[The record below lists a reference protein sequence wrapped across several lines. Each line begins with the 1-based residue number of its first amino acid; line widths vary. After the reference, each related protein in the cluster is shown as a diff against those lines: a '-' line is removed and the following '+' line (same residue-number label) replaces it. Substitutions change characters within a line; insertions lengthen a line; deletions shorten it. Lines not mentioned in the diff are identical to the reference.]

1 MESSDQPAR
10 VLVVANRT
18 AATPALIAAVK
29 ERAERGPARFTLLV
43 PNTSSGVERFADPED
58 HAETEAQNTLELALP
73 LLEEAAGSE
82 VTGMVGAPE
91 PMDAIQDAV
100 NLHGFDEIILSTL
113 PKRVS
118 RWLHLDLPSKL
129 NVLGLPVT
137 TVTASGRAGTRRLA
151 FSGALTPFLYWM
163 QVLIVVLRAREHRDR
178 DRQALSPSRRRKPAS
193 LGSGG
198 RSGSGVPSRI
208 ARGTCSVIHGCS
220 SARPGSSRS
229 SEAKPSLRP
238 GGRLTAS
245 WASEATTCT
254 TPVRSIVAVRRRTVE
269 PKPPV
274 IEPAVICTST
284 PASTRRCEPLGVAV
298 EGRAALRVGEQDA
311 VAALEQVEHQR
322 LEGADR
328 GRERALDQQVGPAAE
343 RQRAQRRVVEVA
355 EPPHRDLPARQHLE
369 RDLRRR
375 QLGPQRLQPRRHA
388 RRVDAAVVVD
398 VRRREDRPRAR
409 RDRGAGELERPF
421 ERRAGRRR
429 RPGGC
434 GSAGRSRGVH
444 L

>member
-137 TVTASGRAGTRRLA
+137 TVTASGRAERVEGLA
-151 FSGALTPFLYWM
+151 ARG
-163 QVLIVVLRAREHRDR
+163 RAQR
-178 DRQALSPSRRRKPAS
+178 AWPCP
-193 LGSGG
+193 
-198 RSGSGVPSRI
+198 RSGQG
-208 ARGTCSVIHGCS
+208 
-220 SARPGSSRS
+220 
-229 SEAKPSLRP
+229 LRP
-238 GGRLTAS
+238 G
-245 WASEATTCT
+245 
-254 TPVRSIVAVRRRTVE
+254 P
-269 PKPPV
+269 
-274 IEPAVICTST
+274 
-284 PASTRRCEPLGVAV
+284 PASSPGI
-298 EGRAALRVGEQDA
+298 
-311 VAALEQVEHQR
+311 R
-322 LEGADR
+322 LH
-328 GRERALDQQVGPAAE
+328 PAM
-343 RQRAQRRVVEVA
+343 
-355 EPPHRDLPARQHLE
+355 
-369 RDLRRR
+369 
-375 QLGPQRLQPRRHA
+375 HA
-388 RRVDAAVVVD
+388 RAH
-398 VRRREDRPRAR
+398 RRNP
-409 RDRGAGELERPF
+409 
-421 ERRAGRRR
+421 
-429 RPGGC
+429 
-434 GSAGRSRGVH
+434 
-444 L
+444 